1 MDSSGI
7 IQILRQ
13 NHIQYVVCVP
23 CAEIS
28 DLLAA
33 IEESGAFRVIIPN
46 REDEGMDLLMGLA
59 ISEKRCLGLFQDTLL
74 GNTQNV
80 FGMLT
85 RCMRIPISLWLASRA
100 NEFFNENLAHEYITN
115 NFHNLVMDDAISKHT
130 IYLNRQDKQALST
143 NQTRIL
149 AGSLK
154 SGSNFLNIVQL
165 VVS

>member
-7 IQILRQ
+7 VQILRR

-28 DLLAA
+28 GLLAT
-33 IEESGAFRVIIPN
+33 IEESGEFHVIIPS
-46 REDEGMDLLMGLA
+46 REDEGVGLLMGLA

-85 RCMRIPISLWLASRA
+85 RCMRIPITLWLASRA
-100 NEFFNENLAHEYITN
+100 NEFLNENLAHEYITN
-115 NFHNLVMDDAISKHT
+115 NFYNLVADDAISKNT
-130 IYLNRQDKQALST
+130 IHFDRQDKEALSA
-143 NQTRIL
+143 RHAKIL
-149 AGSLK
+149 TESFD
-154 SGSNFLNIVQL
+154 SGPGFLNIVQL